1 MTNKEKLLELKQCQ
15 NNECVCRKG
24 FGLCPQCHGVLD
36 ELIAS
41 YRETITAEQID
52 EAMQIAYRKGRYAD
66 IDFLEVSEKKE
77 FLEAMA
83 NELNNTCWDVL
94 NCYYSTIKG

>member
-52 EAMQIAYRKGRYAD
+52 EAMEIAYRKGRYAPFSV
-66 IDFLEVSEKKE
+66 IISLEVSEKKE

-83 NELNNTCWDVL
+83 KELTG
-94 NCYYSTIKG
+94 SK

>member
-41 YRETITAEQID
+41 YR
-52 EAMQIAYRKGRYAD
+52 IASS
-66 IDFLEVSEKKE
+66 ICS
-77 FLEAMA
+77 A
-83 NELNNTCWDVL
+83 NGQRTKQYFV
-94 NCYYSTIKG
+94 GMF